1 MPRISIPE
9 LQERIGATPD
19 GFWGPKSIALCQR
32 HLRKLMPSPNPF
44 PKSDQASLTAF
55 YGAAG
60 DESRL
65 VNLPAPVPMY
75 YEGKR
80 IKTIRVHA
88 KCADSLGRALTAA
101 YEVHPTIA
109 AIVSIYDGCFNN
121 RAMRG
126 GSTPSLHARGA
137 AIDLD
142 AEHNG
147 NHISWPLRATMPI
160 ELMEAFAREGWLSA
174 GAFWGRDA
182 MHFQATQ

>member
-1 MPRISIPE
+1 MSPDAIMAA
-9 LQERIGATPD
+9 QKRIGAEAD
-19 GFWGPKSIALCQR
+19 GFWGPRSIEMCKK
-32 HLRKLMPSPNPF
+32 HLRGMMPKPNPW
-44 PKSDQASLTAF
+44 PRSDQVSLSAF

-60 DESRL
+60 DESKL
-65 VNLPAPVPMY
+65 VNLPAPVPMFY
-75 YEGKR
+75 QGSK
-80 IKTIRVHA
+80 IKTIRVHH

-101 YEVHPTIA
+101 YLVAPG
-109 AIVSIYDGCFNN
+109 VVRVYDGCFNN

-142 AEHNG
+142 AMRNG
-147 NHISWPLRATMPI
+147 NHVSWPVGATMPL
-160 ELMEAFAREGWLSA
+160 EVMECFAREGWLAA

>member
-1 MPRISIPE
+1 MNERIAHN
-9 LQERIGATPD
+9 QERIGAEPD
-19 GFWGPKSIALCQR
+19 GFWGPKSIDMCR
-32 HLRKLMPSPNPF
+32 KYLRGLMPNPNPW
-44 PKSDQASLTAF
+44 PKSDQASLTKF

-60 DESRL
+60 DESQL
-65 VNLPAPVPMY
+65 VNLPAPVAML

-80 IKTIRVHA
+80 IKTIRVHRQ
-88 KCADSLGRALTAA
+88 CADSLARALTAA
-101 YEVHPTIA
+101 YLVAPRVVE
-109 AIVSIYDGCFNN
+109 IYDGCFNN

-142 AEHNG
+142 ADKNR
-147 NHISWPLRATMPI
+147 NLIAWPVVATMPI
-160 ELMEAFAREGWLSA
+160 EVMECFALEGWLPA